1 MQTRLGSFVE
11 SWANIVIGFSLN
23 WGVNLL
29 TLPWLWDPKSP
40 KLSAFKIGLVFT
52 AISLVRSFLIRR
64 YFNGLKFGNK
74 VEHRQ
79 LVAQIGPGNAQSGQ
93 SPTSDYTQS
102 ARDCVQ
108 RSVFP
113 TDAAGRNE
121 FPMYDGLLAYF
132 PSALAGVSRVS
143 KIGNDQHNPGQ
154 PMHHARGKSM
164 DHANKI
170 VRHLME
176 GDGEDSDGTL
186 HADKAAWRALAR
198 SQEIHEKRGAPLAP
212 AARLP

>member
-29 TLPWLWDPKSP
+29 TLPWLWDPSSP

-64 YFNGLKFGNK
+64 YFNGMKFGNAQNGRG
-74 VEHRQ
+74 H
-79 LVAQIGPGNAQSGQ
+79 AQIG
-93 SPTSDYTQS
+93 YTQS

-108 RSVFP
+108 LSVFP

-154 PMHHARGKSM
+154 RMHHARGKSM

-176 GDGEDSDGTL
+176 GEGEDIDGTL
-186 HADKAAWRALAR
+186 HADKLAWRALAR
-198 SQEIHEKRGAPLAP
+198 AQEIHEKRGAPLAP

>member
-1 MQTRLGSFVE
+1 MQTRFGSFVE

-23 WGVNLL
+23 FGVNLA
-29 TLPWLWDPKSP
+29 TLPWLWDPSSP

-64 YFNGLKFGNK
+64 YFNGMKWGNGAS
-74 VEHRQ
+74 H
-79 LVAQIGPGNAQSGQ
+79 AQNGHDHAQVGLYAIDAGPRIT
-93 SPTSDYTQS
+93 P
-102 ARDCVQ
+102 

-113 TDAAGRNE
+113 VDAAARNE

-164 DHANKI
+164 DHANKLI
-170 VRHLME
+170 RHVMD
-176 GDGEDSDGTL
+176 GDGEDVDGTL
-186 HADKAAWRALAR
+186 HADKASWRALAR
-198 SQEIHEKRGAPLAP
+198 SQEIHEARGAPLAP
-212 AARLP
+212 GARLP